1 MLAKTLSTLK
11 RTALAVAALSVIST
25 AAHAGFSTA
34 PDPFFGNS
42 AGVDLQ
48 AAAGTLMT
56 LPGVGPGGVT
66 LYANNFHIGNFA
78 IVASDV
84 VSANLHV
91 QYSANFHVN
100 FLQADGTPA
109 VGGFADLTGAGQTT
123 PVPNGFHVTFLNR
136 TNVFQTGI
144 FNMVLETA
152 TFSGT
157 SSIGGPLYVSLA
169 GPATGQVNI
178 SNHTGGGFDITYL
191 TPFTIQ
197 GQYTLNTDGSG
208 TPTTVPPLGDT
219 NGQPLSTVPEPST
232 LLLIVPG
239 LLGLL
244 ANRRRRALTV
254 A

>member
-25 AAHAGFSTA
+25 AAHAGFSNA

-56 LPGVGPGGVT
+56 LPGVGPDGVT
-66 LYANNFHIGNFA
+66 LYADNFHIGNFA

-84 VSANLHV
+84 VGANLHV
-91 QYSANFHVN
+91 QYRANFHVD

-109 VGGFADLTGAGQTT
+109 VGGFANLTGAGQSS
-123 PVPNGFHVTFLNR
+123 PVPNGFHVTYENR
-136 TNVFQTGI
+136 NNVFQTGI
-144 FNMVLETA
+144 FNMVLDTA

-169 GPATGQVNI
+169 GPSTGQVDI
-178 SNHTGGGFDITYL
+178 SSTSGGYNITYL

-244 ANRRRRALTV
+244 ANRRRRSALTV

>member
-48 AAAGTLMT
+48 AAAGTLIE
-56 LPGVGPGGVT
+56 LPGVGPSGST

-78 IVASDV
+78 IVVSDQQG
-84 VSANLHV
+84 ANLHT
-91 QYSANFHVN
+91 QYSADFAAD
-100 FLQADGTPA
+100 FLFADGTPA
-109 VGGFADLTGAGQTT
+109 GGSANLHGAGQST
-123 PVPNGFHVTFLNR
+123 PVQNGFHVTFENR
-136 TNVFQTGI
+136 SNVFQTGI
-144 FNMVLETA
+144 FNMVLDTA

-169 GPATGQVNI
+169 QAATATVNI
-178 SNHTGGGFDITYL
+178 SNHTGGGYDITYL
-191 TPFTIQ
+191 TPFIIH
-197 GQYTLNTDGSG
+197 GQYTLNADGSG
-208 TPTTVPPLGDT
+208 TPTVVPPLGDV
-219 NGQPLSTVPEPST
+219 NGQSTVPEPST
-232 LLLIVPG
+232 LLLMAPG

-244 ANRRRRALTV
+244 AARRRALIV

>member
-1 MLAKTLSTLK
+1 MIVKTLSTLR

-25 AAHAGFSTA
+25 AAHAGFSVA
-34 PDPFFGNS
+34 PDPFFGNA

-56 LPGVGPGGVT
+56 LPGVGPGGST

-78 IVASDV
+78 IVASDAV
-84 VSANLHV
+84 GTDLHV
-91 QYSANFHVN
+91 QYSADFHVD
-100 FLQADGTPA
+100 FLLSDGTPA
-109 VGGFADLTGAGQTT
+109 GGFANLTGAGQTT
-123 PVPNGFHVTFLNR
+123 PVPNGFHVTYQNR
-136 TNVFQTGI
+136 NNVFQTGI
-144 FNMVLETA
+144 FNMLLDVA

-169 GPATGQVNI
+169 GPSTGQVNI
-178 SNHTGGGFDITYL
+178 SPTVGGYNITYL

-197 GQYTLNTDGSG
+197 GQYTLNSDGSG

-232 LLLIVPG
+232 LLLMVPG

-244 ANRRRRALTV
+244 ATRRRAV
-254 A
+254 AVA

>member
-1 MLAKTLSTLK
+1 MIVKTLSTLR

-25 AAHAGFSTA
+25 AAHAGFSNA
-34 PDPFFGNS
+34 PDPFFGNA

-48 AAAGTLMT
+48 AAAGTLMA

-66 LYANNFHIGNFA
+66 LYANNFHIGSFA

-84 VSANLHV
+84 VGADLHV
-91 QYSANFHVN
+91 QYSANFHVD
-100 FLQADGTPA
+100 FLKADGTPA
-109 VGGFADLTGAGQTT
+109 GGFADLTGAGQSS
-123 PVPNGFHVTFLNR
+123 PVPNGFHVTYENR
-136 TNVFQTGI
+136 NNVFQTGI
-144 FNMVLETA
+144 FNMVLDTA

-169 GPATGQVNI
+169 GPATGKVDI
-178 SNHTGGGFDITYL
+178 SQASGGGYNITYL

-197 GQYTLNTDGSG
+197 GQYTLNSDGSG

-232 LLLIVPG
+232 LLLMVPG

-244 ANRRRRALTV
+244 ATRRRAV
-254 A
+254 AVA